1 MSVKDNLT
9 LSELYAQL
17 LSYEARL
24 LHQISDEGCQF
35 YSSANTATHGRGRGS
50 FQGRG
55 RGSGFPGRG
64 TSSGRG
70 TPPGRS
76 STDYSDAVMFQLCE
90 RTGHTVHDCWD
101 RFKKNYVPPQ
111 QWVQIKQDH
120 RRQQPLYFHL
130 MVLPSY
136 AVDTNWYMDSGAT
149 DHITSELEKLTTR
162 QQYTVQDQIHAANG
176 KGMDISHIGN
186 TIIRTPK
193 RDFSVNH
200 ILHAPIATKN
210 LVSVHKFA
218 TNNHVFLEFH
228 PTFFCVKDLD
238 TKYLLR
244 GSCHD
249 GLYPLP
255 TPTSQVHH
263 VTKPTLSR
271 WHHRLGHPSSA
282 IVTRVLK
289 DNNLSVS
296 SESCTSFCNA
306 CQQAKSHQLPYLRSS
321 SVSSSP
327 LQLIFFDV
335 WGPAPQSVGGFQY
348 YVNFID
354 DFSKFTWIYMVK
366 NRSDVFQVLI
376 FNNML
381 NGTLIRKFLLC
392 KLTGVVNTMYLV
404 LMPINKMAQLNV
416 SVGVICPRIPHDDQL
431 CHPDS

>member
-24 LHQISDEGCQF
+24 LQQISDEGCQF
-35 YSSANTATHGRGRGS
+35 YSSANKATHGRGRGS

-76 STDYSDAVMFQLCE
+76 STDNSDAVMFQLCE

-149 DHITSELEKLTTR
+149 DHITSESEKLTTR

-200 ILHAPIATKN
+200 ILHAPTATKK

-218 TNNHVFLEFH
+218 TNNHVFLEFIH

-238 TKYLLR
+238 TKHLLR

-335 WGPAPQSVGGFQY
+335 WGPAPQSVVSLHGY
-348 YVNFID
+348 IWLRID
-354 DFSKFTWIYMVK
+354 LMFFKSF
-366 NRSDVFQVLI
+366 LI

-381 NGTLIRKFLLC
+381 NGTFNKKILTVQTDWGGVYQKLHSLFQKIGIDHHVSCPHAHQQNGSAERKCGSHMSLG
-392 KLTGVVNTMYLV
+392 T
-404 LMPINKMAQLNV
+404 P
-416 SVGVICPRIPHDDQL
+416 
-431 CHPDS
+431 